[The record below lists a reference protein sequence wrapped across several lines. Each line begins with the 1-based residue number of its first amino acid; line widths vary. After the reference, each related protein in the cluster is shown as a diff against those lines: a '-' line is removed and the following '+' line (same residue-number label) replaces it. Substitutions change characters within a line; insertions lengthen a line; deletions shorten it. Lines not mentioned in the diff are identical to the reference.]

1 MPLLIAMRHAKA
13 VDRMQAEDDFDRGLT
28 ERGVADADRAA
39 QAIGQAG
46 LSITNALVSPARRT
60 RETWKRISA
69 TVGEP
74 PVTDPMAL
82 YHASPDMLER
92 AIAEQLEEGAEA
104 IMLVGHNPGVGALV
118 HLLAGQAE
126 AAADLPYGWPT
137 SALAAFDVRVEN
149 KRPVASRR
157 ILYFNPKAD

>member
-13 VDRMQAEDDFDRGLT
+13 VDRMQAEDDFERGLT

-39 QAIGQAG
+39 HAIESAG
-46 LSITNALVSPARRT
+46 LKVTHALVSPARRT

-69 TVGEP
+69 SVGEP

-92 AIAEQLEEGAEA
+92 AIAEQLEAGAEA
-104 IMLVGHNPGVGALV
+104 IMLVGHNPGIGALV

-126 AAADLPYGWPT
+126 AASDLPYGWPT
-137 SALAAFDVRVEN
+137 SALAAFDVALES
-149 KRPVASRR
+149 KRPVASKR
-157 ILYFNPKAD
+157 ILYFNPKTD

>member
-13 VDRMQAEDDFDRGLT
+13 VDRMQAEDDFERGLT

-39 QAIGQAG
+39 KAIEDAG
-46 LSITNALVSPARRT
+46 LTVSHALVSPARRT
-60 RETWKRISA
+60 RETWKRISQR
-69 TVGEP
+69 VGEP

-92 AIAEQLEEGAEA
+92 AIAEQLEDGAEA
-104 IMLVGHNPGVGALV
+104 IMLVGHNPGIGALV
-118 HLLAGQAE
+118 HFLAGQAD
-126 AAADLPYGWPT
+126 AASDLPYGWPT
-137 SALAAFDVRVEN
+137 SALAAFDVTLEQ

-157 ILYFNPKAD
+157 VLYFNPKAD

>member
-28 ERGVADADRAA
+28 ERGVSDADRAA
-39 QAIGQAG
+39 QAIEKAG
-46 LSITNALVSPARRT
+46 LTVSHALVSPARRT

-69 TVGEP
+69 SVGEP
-74 PVTDPMAL
+74 RVNDPMAL

-92 AIAEQLEEGAEA
+92 AIAEQLEDGAEA
-104 IMLVGHNPGVGALV
+104 IMLVGHNPGIGALV
-118 HLLAGQAE
+118 HMLAVQAE
-126 AAADLPYGWPT
+126 AASDLPYGWPT
-137 SALAAFDVRVEN
+137 SALAGFDVRIEN
-149 KRPVASRR
+149 KRPVATKW

>member
-13 VDRMQAEDDFDRGLT
+13 VDRMQAEDDFERGLT

-39 QAIGQAG
+39 QAIKEAG
-46 LSITNALVSPARRT
+46 LTVTQALVSPARRT

-69 TVGEP
+69 SVGEP

-92 AIAEQLEEGAEA
+92 AIAEQLQTGAEV
-104 IMLVGHNPGVGALV
+104 IMLVGHNPGIGALV
-118 HLLAGQAE
+118 HALAGQAD

-137 SALAAFDVRVEN
+137 SAFAAFDVTVQN
-149 KRPVASRR
+149 KRPVASER

>member
-13 VDRMQAEDDFDRGLT
+13 VDRMQAEDDFERGLT

-39 QAIGQAG
+39 KAIEGAG
-46 LSITNALVSPARRT
+46 LKVTHALVSPARRT

-92 AIAEQLEEGAEA
+92 AIAEQLEAGAEA
-104 IMLVGHNPGVGALV
+104 IMLVGHNPGIGALV
-118 HLLAGQAE
+118 HMLAGQAG
-126 AAADLPYGWPT
+126 AVSDLPYGWPT
-137 SALAAFDVRVEN
+137 SALAAFEVTIRN
-149 KRPVASRR
+149 KRPVAEKRV
-157 ILYFNPKAD
+157 LYFNPKDD